1 MHHKVQ
7 KLLIIF
13 TVLTIVVYVLA
24 ANGGQHYGKKMSL
37 LDSLHYSS
45 SLATLS
51 GYSKAESRSSTAKLV
66 DIAAVL
72 AGVWAVVV

>member
-7 KLLIIF
+7 KLLVIF
-13 TVLTIVVYVLA
+13 FVLTVVVYVLSSL
-24 ANGGQHYGKKMSL
+24 GLHHYDKKMNL

-51 GYSKAESRSSTAKLV
+51 GYSKAESRSRIAKLV
-66 DIAAVL
+66 DIAAVF

>member
-1 MHHKVQ
+1 MHHKIQ

-13 TVLTIVVYVLA
+13 IVLTVVVYVLA
-24 ANGGQHYGKKMSL
+24 ANGGNHYGKKMSL

-45 SLATLS
+45 SLATLA
-51 GYSKAESRSSTAKLV
+51 GYSKAESRSNIAKLV

-72 AGVWAVVV
+72 AGVWAIVV

>member
-13 TVLTIVVYVLA
+13 FVLSLVVYILSSL
-24 ANGGQHYGKKMSL
+24 GSHHYNKKMSL
-37 LDSLHYSS
+37 LDSLHYSGS
-45 SLATLS
+45 IASLA
-51 GYSKAESRSSTAKLV
+51 GYSKVESRSSIAKLV
-66 DIAAVL
+66 DILAVF

>member
-7 KLLIIF
+7 KLLLIF
-13 TVLTIVVYVLA
+13 IVLTVVVYVLSS
-24 ANGGQHYGKKMSL
+24 NGGHHYGKKMGL

-45 SLATLS
+45 SLATLA
-51 GYSKAESRSSTAKLV
+51 GYSKAESRSSIAKFV
-66 DIAAVL
+66 DIAAVF

>member
-13 TVLTIVVYVLA
+13 IVLTIVVYVLST
-24 ANGGQHYGKKMSL
+24 NGGHHYNKKMTL
-37 LDSLHYSS
+37 IESLHYSS
-45 SLATLS
+45 SLASLA
-51 GYSKAESRSSTAKLV
+51 GYSKAESRSTIAKLV
-66 DIAAVL
+66 DISAVF